1 MGTPGSSQR
10 AIVQVDREGTVL
22 STGTADRVTVP
33 PPSSI
38 AHPLPL
44 MMRPDGK
51 FASHLGRVSSSRR
64 DPPSGVKPT
73 DSIPVPFVLYD
84 ATGAVT
90 DTIGWAGRPP
100 PRLWRPPSED
110 NIEIRTIQVGDRR
123 QLVPSPPSGLPWWM
137 PLSDGYLLIET
148 PLAETQGEGVLTV
161 TRFGLVGDTLF
172 SRALHYDPVPYS
184 EAAPGGTETAG

>member
-1 MGTPGSSQR
+1 
-10 AIVQVDREGTVL
+10 
-22 STGTADRVTVP
+22 VTVP
-33 PPSSI
+33 LSTSI
-38 AHPLPL
+38 AHLLPW

-51 FASHLGRVSSSRR
+51 FTSYLGRVSSSRR

-84 ATGAVT
+84 ATGSVT

-110 NIEIRTIQVGDRR
+110 NTEFRTIQVGDRR

-148 PLAETQGEGVLTV
+148 PLAETQGDGVLTV
-161 TRFGLVGDTLF
+161 TPSGPLIQMSTTCRGSCALRFCQVDGHCTDRRRGMGPMRRLRVTA
-172 SRALHYDPVPYS
+172 SRPFRRL
-184 EAAPGGTETAG
+184 ERC